1 MRPFNLIIGRY
12 NELGLKSDK
21 VRARMERRLLA
32 YIEKIALREGLHVLQ
47 AKRKWGRFVFEF
59 PPDEIP
65 RVLQVFEHI
74 IGLHGYSPAFA
85 VNKDFPTIVEAAVS
99 FAREYFHHGDT
110 FAVRARRVKPYPK
123 TSTEIERE
131 IGGLIHTDFEERK
144 QPLIVNLTAPQKTL
158 YIEIREKEAYLFI
171 QKYATRWG
179 GNPIEHDK
187 AMMALW
193 SGNSGDAVASQL
205 LLRRGTAIIP
215 LLLYGSKPKASP
227 TALSTIT
234 SPVQLEKITNQ
245 ITALAKYY
253 PDPLPFFTLDI
264 SSLQE
269 RIRQNKFSHE
279 VEETTLAYGEFL
291 LLDKMIQ
298 SLNQQRTLT
307 YAERTIWIK
316 GLITSTRISDTIFS
330 QAGQQLS
337 IPHFMP
343 LTGLSSAMIESM
355 NELIR
360 KPPSTFIDDDYS
372 QGFTLSRVVLQNVAE
387 DYTQDAAQTFPSIDL
402 DLIIAWYAQE
412 EVSALLKKIIT
423 TAQKNTVSG
432 KIL

>member
-21 VRARMERRLLA
+21 VRARMERRLLT

-47 AKRKWGRFVFEF
+47 AKRKWGRFLFEF

-85 VNKDFPTIVEAAVS
+85 VDKDFPTVVEAAVS

-110 FAVRARRVKPYPK
+110 FAVRARRIKPYPK

-179 GNPIEHDK
+179 GNPIEYDK
-187 AMMALW
+187 AMVALW
-193 SGNSGDAVASQL
+193 SGNPGDAVASQL
-205 LLRRGTAIIP
+205 LLRRGTVIIP
-215 LLLYGSKPKASP
+215 LLLYGSGSESQS
-227 TALSTIT
+227 ALSIIT
-234 SPVQLEKITNQ
+234 SSTQLESIQNQ

-253 PDPLPFFTLDI
+253 PEPLPFFTLNI
-264 SSLQE
+264 SPLQA
-269 RIRQNKFSHE
+269 RITHDKFSPE
-279 VEETTLAYGEFL
+279 VEITTLAYGEFL
-291 LLDKMIQ
+291 LLDKMLHA
-298 SLNQQRTLT
+298 LNQQRTLT
-307 YAERTIWIK
+307 YAEKTIWIK
-316 GLITSTRISDTIFS
+316 GLITSTRISDVVFS

-337 IPHFMP
+337 VPHFMP

-355 NELIR
+355 HAIIQ
-360 KPPSTFIDDDYS
+360 KPPSTFTGDDYS
-372 QGFTLSRVVLQNVAE
+372 QGFALSNVVLQNVEAN
-387 DYTQDAAQTFPSIDL
+387 YTQDVAQSAPSVDFDPIVAWYRQEEIGAL
-402 DLIIAWYAQE
+402 MEKIIA
-412 EVSALLKKIIT
+412 SALKD
-423 TAQKNTVSG
+423 TVSG